1 MNEIKRVLRS
11 SLVAQGGKDLAT
23 AMAWVTDV
31 AQVGELRML
40 EARPKK
46 KKKSFDLILN
56 VEFLCLLEIMSCV
69 VISPGLRRSR

>member
-1 MNEIKRVLRS
+1 M
-11 SLVAQGGKDLAT
+11 AQGGKDLAT

-46 KKKSFDLILN
+46 KKKKSFDLILN

>member
-1 MNEIKRVLRS
+1 M
-11 SLVAQGGKDLAT
+11 AQGGKDLAT

-40 EARPKK
+40 EAQPPQKKK